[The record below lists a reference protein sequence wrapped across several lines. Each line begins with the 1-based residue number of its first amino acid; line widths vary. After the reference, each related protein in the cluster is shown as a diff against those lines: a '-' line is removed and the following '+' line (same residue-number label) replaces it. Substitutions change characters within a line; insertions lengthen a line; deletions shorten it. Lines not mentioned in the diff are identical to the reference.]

1 MRMVPLRHFSFT
13 QATETGANMEIK
25 SLLKQNPIVR
35 IYKIVTNLVRS
46 RSIKRTLKHLENTRY
61 LMGIQLKET
70 LESLQRELPQSD
82 KDLIKRIEVE
92 RKRLLGNNEPLND
105 GSFGE
110 GGLYD
115 KNTSISLV
123 CSKGC
128 KPPKLL
134 MLYLLTRTIKPQT
147 VIELGTN
154 VGISSAYI
162 GMALKV
168 NAQNGTITT
177 LEASPYR
184 LRLAKEVH
192 HNLGIDNISY
202 VEGLFQDTLSASL
215 TDLGSV
221 DLAFIDGDHKYQST
235 LDYFEEILRF
245 SNPDTV
251 FVFDDIRWSDEME
264 RAWSR
269 IQSDDRLGIKVDLF
283 KIGICVRG
291 QQEVSRQ
298 FVFGAGEAT
307 ILFTEKKL

>member
-1 MRMVPLRHFSFT
+1 
-13 QATETGANMEIK
+13 MEIK
-25 SLLKQNPIVR
+25 SLLKQIPILR
-35 IYKIVTNLVRS
+35 EYKIVTSRVKN
-46 RSIKRTLKHLENTRY
+46 RSIRKTLKLMANTHY
-61 LMGIQLKET
+61 PIGIRLKET
-70 LESLQRELPQSD
+70 LESLQRELPQPD
-82 KDLIKRIEVE
+82 KNLIERIEVE
-92 RKRLLGNNEPLND
+92 RKRLLGINEPLND

-115 KNTSISLV
+115 KNTSVSRV

-134 MLYLLTRTIKPQT
+134 MLYLLTRAIRPQT

-192 HNLGIDNISY
+192 RNLGINNISY
-202 VEGLFQDTLSASL
+202 VEGLFQDTLSTSL
-215 TDLGSV
+215 TDLVSV

-245 SNPDTV
+245 SSPDTV

-269 IQSDDRLGIKVDLF
+269 IQSDDRLSLKVDLF
-283 KIGICVRG
+283 KVGICVRG
-291 QQEVSRQ
+291 QQELSQR
-298 FVFGAGEAT
+298 FVFGAGEAA
-307 ILFTEKKL
+307 ILFSEKKL

>member
-1 MRMVPLRHFSFT
+1 MK
-13 QATETGANMEIK
+13 IK
-25 SLLKQNPIVR
+25 SLLKQIPFLVQVNKTVIS
-35 IYKIVTNLVRS
+35 LVRS
-46 RSIKRTLKHLENTRY
+46 RSIKKTLKHLEDTHY
-61 LMGIQLKET
+61 PIGIRLKET

-82 KDLIKRIEVE
+82 KGWIERVEVE
-92 RKRLLGNNEPLND
+92 RKRLLGNNELLND

-115 KNTSISLV
+115 KNTSV
-123 CSKGC
+123 NRACSRGC
-128 KPPKLL
+128 KPRKLL
-134 MLYLLTRTIKPQT
+134 MLYLLTRAIKPQT

-192 HNLGIDNISY
+192 RNLGIDNVSY
-202 VEGLFQDTLSASL
+202 VEGLFQDTLSESL
-215 TDLGSV
+215 AELGAI

-235 LDYFEEILRF
+235 LDYFEEIFRF
-245 SNPDTV
+245 STPDTV
-251 FVFDDIRWSDEME
+251 FVFDDIRWSDGMK
-264 RAWSR
+264 RAWSQ
-269 IQSDDRLGIKVDLF
+269 IQSDDRLGLKVDLF

-291 QQEVSRQ
+291 QQEISQRI
-298 FVFGAGEAT
+298 VFGAGEST
-307 ILFTEKKL
+307 IFFSERKM